1 MSILKKSTRSMIVG
15 GLFFMVPLLLVL
27 VVTTKIFQIVLPFGR
42 KISNVLDLH
51 SVFGKA
57 SVTIVCIILILLICL
72 ISGLLI
78 EKGFVKKWSNSVEE
92 KLFIHFP
99 SLQMLK
105 YRLIGDKKSVIN
117 ELWQA
122 VLVYEDGGYSIAFIT
137 ESTEKFVTL
146 FFPDAPKID
155 AGQVKYIPKEEF
167 KYIPITMK
175 EAMSSLYS
183 FGKNMNIEKMVLK

>member
-1 MSILKKSTRSMIVG
+1 
-15 GLFFMVPLLLVL
+15 MVPLLLVL
-27 VVTTKIFQIVLPFGR
+27 VVTTKVFHLVLPVGR
-42 KISNVLDLH
+42 KISNALDLH

-57 SVTIVCIILILLICL
+57 SVAIVCIILILLFCL

-78 EKGFVKKWSNSVEE
+78 EKGFVKKWSDNVEE

-117 ELWQA
+117 EFWQA

-137 ESTEKFVTL
+137 ETSEKFVTL

-155 AGQVKYIPKEEF
+155 AGQVKYILKEEF

-183 FGKNMNIEKMVLK
+183 FGKNMTIEKRISK